1 MWFWKR
7 KQGEPSI
14 KLDTVGAWEISAPRT
29 GDAFFPALLELLP
42 ESTNLVLEDV
52 FGDEV
57 IAFLRTQRIEPA
69 ANVNRG
75 TVWPL
80 RELFH
85 IRLNAH
91 NMQQL
96 VSLYDRHNRIELF
109 IHFQAYHNGK
119 VLLSWYDAWY
129 DPIYIS
135 PIIPEDAVKRF
146 CQAVGSKYQVSQDR
160 VETLRVI

>member
-14 KLDTVGAWEISAPRT
+14 KLDTVGAWEISAPKT
-29 GDAFFPALLELLP
+29 GEAFFPALLELLP

-57 IAFLRTQRIEPA
+57 IAFLRLQRIEPTA
-69 ANVNRG
+69 KLRRG

-85 IRLNAH
+85 IRLDAH
-91 NMQQL
+91 TMAQF
-96 VSLYDRHNRIELF
+96 VDMYERHCTVELF
-109 IHFQAYHNGK
+109 GHIHAYRQGE
-119 VLLSWYDAWY
+119 VLLSWFDAWDQPLY
-129 DPIYIS
+129 VSRSIS
-135 PIIPEDAVKRF
+135 EDAVKRF
-146 CQAVGSKYQVSQDR
+146 CQTVGSKYQVSKD
-160 VETLRVI
+160 